1 MSLFLNKVTPQSS
14 QTLRASSP
22 HLTDRDTGTQRRVE
36 RGPELLGVTALVL
49 SSLPPLSSVA
59 SSQARYFCFVFFFFF
74 FFKIYFIIIFWLDG
88 VLVAAHQ
95 IFHCSLWASL

>member
-74 FFKIYFIIIFWLDG
+74 FFKIYLLAALGLCCFVGAFSG
-88 VLVAAHQ
+88 CGEREVL
-95 IFHCSLWASL
+95 